1 MSSVETL
8 VDQLKTAQGAAL
20 QKLLYELAVQ
30 LSGDT
35 SDALRAELRKI
46 GAVAVISK
54 LLTHEAKQI
63 HQLAINIA
71 GSLAATALD
80 PQAGLSNS
88 LLKQAGAFDH
98 LLRHLLTTTRMIP
111 RSCTL

>member
-1 MSSVETL
+1 MSSVSTL
-8 VDQLKTAQGAAL
+8 VDQLKSAEGEAL
-20 QKLLYELAVQ
+20 QKLLYALAELLDKA
-30 LSGDT
+30 SGDT
-35 SDALRAELRKI
+35 SDALRSELRKI

-80 PQAGLSNS
+80 PQAGLS
-88 LLKQAGAFDH
+88 
-98 LLRHLLTTTRMIP
+98 
-111 RSCTL
+111 